1 MFTLSKLASYVWT
14 HPAIWCRVVAG
25 DAVWKTRPS
34 RTAGPW
40 PVECNRGRI
49 LEEIWL
55 RQLGCSCVWW
65 SQPVDRFALCHVALI
80 KRSIFQW
87 YIYTSVQMIVWKHS
101 EHILHHTSLK
111 APSYHH
117 QCFWVQ
123 NQQYGPLLIE
133 HRIFAYRKPEQL
145 DERYNIAGVEFW

>member
-1 MFTLSKLASYVWT
+1 MN
-14 HPAIWCRVVAG
+14 
-25 DAVWKTRPS
+25 PS
-34 RTAGPW
+34 RHLVQSCSWWCCLKNSSIKDCWAMTGGMQPWTDSWGNLTSPTGMQLCLVITAGW
-40 PVECNRGRI
+40 PV
-49 LEEIWL
+49 
-55 RQLGCSCVWW
+55 CSVPCGFD
-65 SQPVDRFALCHVALI
+65 QKINF
-80 KRSIFQW
+80 SI
-87 YIYTSVQMIVWKHS
+87 IYTSVQMIVWKHS